1 MFSHLTQCIR
11 LLSLWLLFGVFAANA
26 NIQVIYLAPES
37 QQETQ
42 AKQAILDSEVNL
54 LLVEL
59 SKQHF
64 PFKNKLTIRYGGDEG
79 PLYDPQEHTM
89 LMPYSFYNQAL
100 HYFEENQYQEKFGR
114 SAQSGAIDTI
124 LHTLL
129 HEAGHA
135 YIEDQSIPILGKEE
149 DAVDNFA
156 AVIMLEYVEDGD
168 NAAISAADMFAF
180 ESEDRPEYYQADEYI
195 GEHSFDLQRYF
206 STLCLVFGSDPQK
219 HVDLLN
225 EIDKDLLNERK
236 DNCVSQYQIISNN
249 WHIYLKN
256 KDNTYF

>member
-1 MFSHLTQCIR
+1 MFSYLTKRLHLLCLG
-11 LLSLWLLFGVFAANA
+11 LLWSTYSANA
-26 NIQVIYLAPES
+26 DVQIIYLTPDS
-37 QQETQ
+37 KLETE
-42 AKQAILDSEVNL
+42 AKQAIVDSDVNL

-64 PFKNKLTIRYGGDEG
+64 PFKNKLTVRYGGNEG

-89 LMPYSFYNQAL
+89 LMPYSFYNEAL
-100 HYFEENQYQEKFGR
+100 QYFKQNQYEEKFGR
-114 SAQSGAIDTI
+114 SAQLGAIDTI

-180 ESEDRPEYYQADEYI
+180 ESQDRPEYYQADEYI

-206 STLCLVFGSDPQK
+206 STLCLIFGSDPQK
-219 HVDLLN
+219 HNELLN
-225 EIDKDLLNERK
+225 EIDKDLLEERK
-236 DNCVSQYQIISNN
+236 ENCISQYQTISHN